1 MNKTRSRHRL
11 VVVRFEL
18 PAENN
23 RASIKFSTDR
33 GVATCSS
40 KLHLSFVPEED
51 TDWEFREALR
61 REETDVEEVLLEKEE
76 EEVSGYG
83 KLFCGILGREI
94 LIGRARILI

>member
-23 RASIKFSTDR
+23 RASARLNFQPI
-33 GVATCSS
+33 VALLLARAS
-40 KLHLSFVPEED
+40 LSFVPEED

-61 REETDVEEVLLEKEE
+61 REETDVEEVLLEEEE

>member
-1 MNKTRSRHRL
+1 M
-11 VVVRFEL
+11 
-18 PAENN
+18 
-23 RASIKFSTDR
+23 
-33 GVATCSS
+33 
-40 KLHLSFVPEED
+40 HLSFVPEED

-94 LIGRARILI
+94 LIGRARILIWRREFYGGEEGKWRIAGTRGEQVFSRDENF